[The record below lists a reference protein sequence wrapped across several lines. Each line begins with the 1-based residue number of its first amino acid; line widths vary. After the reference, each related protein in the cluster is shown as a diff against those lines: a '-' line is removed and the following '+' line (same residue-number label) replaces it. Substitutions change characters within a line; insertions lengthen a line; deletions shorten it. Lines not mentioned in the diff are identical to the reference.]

1 MRGVKLPMKLM
12 FIELTRLVDDFYN
25 CDNLLIKKQIL
36 KDINLL
42 NEALVLCEYP
52 LNLRCIRSHTP
63 LQQPPYDHEQQE
75 EECIAGQC
83 SLYIC

>member
-1 MRGVKLPMKLM
+1 MKLM

-42 NEALVLCEYP
+42 NEALVLSEYP
-52 LNLRCIRSHTP
+52 FNLRCIRSHTP
-63 LQQPPYDHEQQE
+63 MQQPYDHEQQE
-75 EECIAGQC
+75 AECIAGRC
-83 SLYIC
+83 ALNIC